1 MLRGLLIYNPMAGRY
16 PSELLAERAANVL
29 REYGWQIDLE
39 RAQSPESITQLARQ
53 SAQDDLEAVFVVG
66 GDGSLN
72 LAVAGLV
79 GTNTALGV
87 LPAGTANV
95 WAQEL
100 GLPGLTWTR
109 WSALE
114 DSAKKLARP
123 RVFSTDVGWCSGHP
137 FLLWAGAGLDAFI
150 VHRIEPRGRLEK
162 HFATVH
168 YMASAVWNASFWH
181 GMNLHA
187 LVDGQPV
194 SGHFLLAVMSNIH
207 LYAGGL
213 AQLSPDAR
221 LDDGVMDLWL
231 FEGETLGD
239 TVQVAWDLLAGR
251 HNQSDYVFYYPFHQL
266 ELSSDSR
273 LFVQLDGEPL
283 EVDDHIRIEVQ
294 PRALKVLVPEQTPQ
308 TLFQHPPG
316 RRWRGALHPTS

>member
-1 MLRGLLIYNPMAGRY
+1 MLRGLLIFNPMAGRY

-29 REYGWQIDLE
+29 REYGWQVNLQK
-39 RAQSPESITQLARQ
+39 AHKPESITRLAQ
-53 SAQDDLEAVFVVG
+53 QNALDGCDAVFIVG
-66 GDGSLN
+66 GDGSIN

-79 GTNTALGV
+79 GTDTALGV

-114 DSAKKLARP
+114 DSAKKLAHP
-123 RVFSTDVGWCSGHP
+123 HIYTADVGLCSGHP

-181 GMNLHA
+181 GMNLNA
-187 LVDGQPV
+187 LVDGKPI
-194 SGHFLLAVMSNIH
+194 SGHFLLAVMTNIH

-221 LDDGVMDLWL
+221 LDDGMMDLWL

-239 TVQVAWDLLAGR
+239 TVQRAWDLLAGR
-251 HNQSDYVFYYPFHQL
+251 HKQSGFVSYHPFHQL
-266 ELSSDSR
+266 DLSSDSH
-273 LFVQLDGEPL
+273 LYVQLDGEPL
-283 EVDDHIRIEVQ
+283 RIDGPFHIEVQ
-294 PRALKVLVPEQTPQ
+294 PRALKVLTPMKTPQ
-308 TLFQHPPG
+308 RLFQYPPVKS
-316 RRWRGALHPTS
+316 WRDTLDTS

>member
-29 REYGWQIDLE
+29 REFGWQIHLE
-39 RAQSPESITQLARQ
+39 KAQSPESITELAHQ
-53 SAQDDLEAVFVVG
+53 SAQEGYEAVFVVG

-79 GTNTALGV
+79 GTDTALGV

-123 RVFSTDVGWCSGHP
+123 QVFTTDVGWCSGHP

-181 GMNLHA
+181 GMNLQA
-187 LVDGQPV
+187 LVDGHPI

-221 LDDGVMDLWL
+221 VDDGVMDLWL

-239 TVQVAWDLLAGR
+239 TVQVVWDLLAGR
-251 HNQSDYVFYYPFHQL
+251 HTQSDHVTYYPFRQL
-266 ELSSDSR
+266 ELSSDSH

-283 EVDDHIRIEVQ
+283 DTDGPIQIEVQ
-294 PRALKVLVPEQTPQ
+294 PQALKVLVPAHTPH
-308 TLFQHPPG
+308 TLFRHPPG
-316 RRWRGALHPTS
+316 RRWRGALHPAA